1 MPKKNSDKNS
11 NKKKQ
16 MKVAYVKLASLK
28 DFVKSSCDFSRNFLS
43 SISMKE
49 GKRYR
54 LIAEGERINETE
66 ILYYYDTDK
75 ISNFII
81 YNPVKD
87 LEPEMSS
94 KKDNTD
100 MYNNYIIS
108 IASML
113 SNPFKESE
121 LKQGSVNMVEI
132 ESYKALLIAAINRFS
147 DDNSIGKIYL
157 FNYGKKPYI
166 GTFNLMNGSDNST
179 FFFSKLPEEMLKED
193 NGFFKYDYNS
203 DSIEINNNFSTDN
216 LIHVRIVNLAEPF
229 KFFKPE

>member
-1 MPKKNSDKNS
+1 MPKKNS

-16 MKVAYVKLASLK
+16 MKVTYVKLASLK
-28 DFVKSSCDFSRNFLS
+28 DFVKSSCDFSKNFLS
-43 SISMKE
+43 TISFKTE
-49 GKRYR
+49 SGYR
-54 LIAEGERINETE
+54 LISEGERVNETE
-66 ILYYYDTDK
+66 ILYYYDVDK

-87 LEPEMSS
+87 SQPEISS
-94 KKDNTD
+94 KKDNAD

-108 IASML
+108 IANML
-113 SNPFKESE
+113 SNPFTNSDIKP
-121 LKQGSVNMVEI
+121 GSVNIVKI
-132 ESYKALLIAAINRFS
+132 ESYKALLIATINHFS

-157 FNYGKKPYI
+157 FNYSNKSYI
-166 GTFNLMNGSDNST
+166 GTFNLMSNSENST
-179 FFFSKLPEEMLKED
+179 LFFSKLPKEIMKED

-216 LIHVRIVNLAEPF
+216 LIHVRIINLAEPF